1 MCSAPEAECFKL
13 EDQLSSV
20 FSLRGKLP
28 RVVSLPGPCYGG
40 LLRSRETRLFGGMAI
55 EHIYIYIYAPR
66 SASWILTVSGKQFVL
81 SLPEFENLK
90 LKLHG
95 RFWEGRKDDSER
107 GYGKCG
113 YNIHSTGTSKVFYFK
128 TNAKLFQSRRLYIY
142 ISRGRIIL
150 SVRARVIE
158 FSNYLFHRLVILV
171 ISFTSEN
178 NNEVLDAPAPVYYPD
193 LSSSELVSEPYIG
206 SVQSNVITGLIT
218 GITRKKFHVGG
229 WGEGGERLKS
239 STSSGSSFSTHH
251 FQFPG
256 VIQRDESTPIDRCHP
271 RTNQFLHHLGK
282 ESSWRSKDCNS
293 LSARRERERGREEG
307 RGRRGEES

>member
-1 MCSAPEAECFKL
+1 MELLQLSATSIPPMCSAPEAECFKL

-55 EHIYIYIYAPR
+55 EHIYIYICTTFGIMNINR
-66 SASWILTVSGKQFVL
+66 IGEIQFVL

-158 FSNYLFHRLVILV
+158 FSNYLFHRLVIPV

-178 NNEVLDAPAPVYYPD
+178 NNEVLDASAPVYYPD

-229 WGEGGERLKS
+229 
-239 STSSGSSFSTHH
+239 
-251 FQFPG
+251 
-256 VIQRDESTPIDRCHP
+256 
-271 RTNQFLHHLGK
+271 
-282 ESSWRSKDCNS
+282 
-293 LSARRERERGREEG
+293 
-307 RGRRGEES
+307 